1 VKSRLA
7 ALSAGLISLW
17 IAVASP
23 AAHIYHHLLTG
34 HMVQH
39 LLLMVVA
46 APLVLI
52 ASGSNALLGRSL
64 PAALCWLAG
73 SLTVIFWH
81 VPEVLAVTLRS
92 NYWHAIEQ
100 FSFFVAGILFWKPA
114 IANAT
119 RGSDWSVPV
128 YLFLA
133 TLPCDALSAYLV
145 FCDHIVY
152 PSYRSGG
159 QLFRLSP
166 LDDQALAGALMWV
179 FVTFAY
185 LIPALVLSAS
195 LLSSER
201 TDAAANPGDL
211 EAGAGYGGH

>member
-1 VKSRLA
+1 MKSRLA
-7 ALSAGLISLW
+7 ALSAGLIALW

-39 LLLMVVA
+39 LLLMVIA
-46 APLVLI
+46 APFILI
-52 ASGSNALLGRSL
+52 ASGSNALFGRNL
-64 PAALCWLAG
+64 PAAFCWLVG
-73 SLTVIFWH
+73 SLTVILWH
-81 VPEVLAVTLRS
+81 VPAVLALTLRS

-100 FSFFVAGILFWKPA
+100 ISFFIAGILFWMPA
-114 IANAT
+114 MENP
-119 RGSDWSVPV
+119 RHGSGWSVPV

-145 FCDHIVY
+145 FCGHIVY

-179 FVTFAY
+179 VVTFAY
-185 LIPALVLSAS
+185 LIPALARTAH
-195 LLSSER
+195 LLSGER
-201 TDAAANPGDL
+201 TDATQFGVA
-211 EAGAGYGGH
+211 